1 MATEIDYG
9 NLTKRI
15 VFTENDHRHAKL
27 LIRLRYDNLT
37 QSSFFRHIVSA
48 YIDGDE
54 RIQSFVDEIKQQS
67 LKQKASSRRLRSK
80 GNKKAKELGLSNDE
94 VENIFDTL
102 EQEFPDL

>member
-15 VFTENDHRHAKL
+15 VFTDSDHRHAKL
-27 LIRLRYDNLT
+27 LVRLKYDNLT
-37 QSSFFRHIVSA
+37 QSNFFRHLISA

-54 RIQSFVDEIKQQS
+54 RIQSFVDEIKEQS
-67 LKQKASSRRLRSK
+67 LKHKTSSRKLRAEGQEKS
-80 GNKKAKELGLSNDE
+80 KELGLSNTE

-102 EQEFPDL
+102 EQEFPEL

>member
-15 VFTENDHRHAKL
+15 FFTDSDHRHAKL
-27 LIRLRYDNLT
+27 LVRLRYDNLT
-37 QSSFFRHIVSA
+37 QSNFFRHIISA

-67 LKQKASSRRLRSK
+67 MKQKATSRRLRNK
-80 GNKKAKELGLSNDE
+80 GIAKTKDLGLSEEE
-94 VENIFDTL
+94 VGDIFDTL

>member
-15 VFTENDHRHAKL
+15 VFTDNDHRHAKFL
-27 LIRLRYDNLT
+27 VRLRYDNMT
-37 QSSFFRHIVSA
+37 QSNFFRNIISA

-54 RIQSFVDEIKQQS
+54 RIQSFIDEVKQQS
-67 LKQKASSRRLRSK
+67 LKQKASSRRLRNK
-80 GNKKAKELGLSNDE
+80 GNKKATELGLSNDE
-94 VENIFDTL
+94 VDNIFDTL